1 MAEIEK
7 LLDRLE
13 KVKGKGPTWRA
24 LCPAHENKHTLS
36 LKISQA
42 PDGKILIHC
51 FAGCGAADVL
61 EAIGLSL
68 SDLFNTDGRKDWRKE
83 AEKKKTYEQ
92 QANQSFIKEVM
103 LTHENVMLKNELKAL
118 KEKVGV

>member
-1 MAEIEK
+1 MSEIEK
-7 LLDRLE
+7 LLGRLQ
-13 KVKGKGPTWRA
+13 KVKGDGPTWRA

-68 SDLFNTDGRKDWRKE
+68 SDLFPTDGRKDWRKE
-83 AEKKKTYEQ
+83 ADKKKTYEH
-92 QANQSFIKEVM
+92 QASQAFIKEVM
-103 LTHENVMLKNELKAL
+103 LTHENLMLKKELQAL
-118 KEKVGV
+118 KEKHGV